1 MLNHKV
7 KGSHHMGT
15 KLSCNEI
22 PNKSEAQ
29 IRNRSLYFSDFVP
42 NQSKLFHFAEL
53 FHTKFAGSKPKSSNI
68 YFALS
73 SPIIKQINKKKSWY
87 HH

>member
-29 IRNRSLYFSDFVP
+29 IRNRSLWFSDFVP
-42 NQSKLFHFAEL
+42 NQSKLLHFAEL
-53 FHTKFAGSKPKSSNI
+53 FHTNFAGSKPKSSNI

-73 SPIIKQINKKKSWY
+73 SESNNKTNK
-87 HH
+87 